1 MMKTPE
7 DVLTDEDLRYL
18 KIAISLALTGV
29 DIEEMAK
36 TKEALGGLPVFGKTT
51 TGNPRRD

>member
-1 MMKTPE
+1 MKTPE

-29 DIEEMAK
+29 EIEEILFK
-36 TKEALGGLPVFGKTT
+36 HNDKEF
-51 TGNPRRD
+51 N